1 LKKFGL
7 SKNERIKS
15 KKEFELVY
23 KSGEKVLSARK
34 LLKAHFYSESSDDF
48 NFVKVAFGINKKSG
62 KAFWRN
68 RLRRI
73 LRDCYRLNKS
83 GIVKLAELKNKKL
96 LIIFS
101 PYNLDQ
107 KTCSRPTFGQ
117 FESDFIDLLNKIE
130 REV

>member
-1 LKKFGL
+1 MKKFGL

-23 KSGEKVLSARK
+23 TSGEKVLSARK
-34 LLKAHFYSESSDDF
+34 LLKAHIYAESSPDYS
-48 NFVKVAFGINKKSG
+48 FVKVAFGINKRTG

-68 RLRRI
+68 RIRRI
-73 LRDCYRLNKS
+73 LKECYRLNKS

-96 LIIFS
+96 LIVFS

-107 KTCSRPTFGQ
+107 KKCNKPTFGQ

-130 REV
+130 REF